1 MDVFMPKQRE
11 DKEIELLAV
20 PIFQRFMQQNNLIH
34 PVLEVPFFLE
44 YLPVIHYCHFSR
56 WPHELAIYIY
66 SVFYLHFDSH

>member
-34 PVLEVPFFLE
+34 PVLEVPFFFRVSSGHSL
-44 YLPVIHYCHFSR
+44 LPFLS
-56 WPHELAIYIY
+56 LAP
-66 SVFYLHFDSH
+66 